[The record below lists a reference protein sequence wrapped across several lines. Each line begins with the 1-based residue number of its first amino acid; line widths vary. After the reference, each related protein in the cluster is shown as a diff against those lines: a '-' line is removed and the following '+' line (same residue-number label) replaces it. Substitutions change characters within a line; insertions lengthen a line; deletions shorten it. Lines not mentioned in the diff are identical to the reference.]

1 MMILKNLKVYPDSC
15 LFLDRDGVIN
25 KRIVDGYVTHP
36 DEFIFEEKALEAIK
50 ILSNIFKYVVIVT
63 NQQGI
68 GKGIFTQEEL
78 ELVHKKMLADIS
90 KNEGRIDAVFFAPQ
104 LASENHADRK
114 PGTGMPSKAKIKFP
128 LINLLHSVMVGDSK
142 SDMQMGRAIGT
153 TNILIS
159 ESSYIQENLYDYKFK
174 LLFDFANELLSNFEV
189 ETQT

>member
-1 MMILKNLKVYPDSC
+1 MILKNLKIYPDSC

-25 KRIVDGYVTHP
+25 KRIIDGYVTQAN
-36 DEFIFEEKALEAIK
+36 EFIFEEKALEAIK

-78 ELVHKKMLADIS
+78 ELVHKKMMEDIL
-90 KNEGRIDAVFFAPQ
+90 KNKGRIDAIFYAPQ

-128 LINLLHSVMVGDSK
+128 LINLQHSVMVGDSI
-142 SDMQMGRAIGT
+142 SDMQMGRAIGA
-153 TNILIS
+153 TNVLIS
-159 ESSYIQENLYDYKFK
+159 ESSSIQENLYDYKFK
-174 LLFDFANELLSNFEV
+174 LLFDFANELLSIFESKN
-189 ETQT
+189 QY

>member
-25 KRIVDGYVTHP
+25 KRIIDGYVTHP

-50 ILSNIFKYVVIVT
+50 ILSNIFKFIVVVT

-68 GKGIFTQEEL
+68 GKGIYTEADLQK
-78 ELVHKKMLADIS
+78 VHQKMLSEIN
-90 KNEGRIDAVFFAPQ
+90 KLQGRIDAIYYAPY
-104 LASENHADRK
+104 LASENHIDRK
-114 PGTGMPSKAKIKFP
+114 PGIGMPLKAKEEFP
-128 LINLLHSVMVGDSK
+128 LINFKHSIMVGDSK

>member
-1 MMILKNLKVYPDSC
+1 MILKNLKVYPDSC

-25 KRIVDGYVTHP
+25 KRIIDGYVTHP

-50 ILSNIFKYVVIVT
+50 ILSNIFKFIVVVT

-68 GKGIFTQEEL
+68 GKGIYTEADLQK
-78 ELVHKKMLADIS
+78 VHQKMLSEIN
-90 KNEGRIDAVFFAPQ
+90 KLQGRIDAIYYAPY
-104 LASENHADRK
+104 LASENHIDRK
-114 PGTGMPSKAKIKFP
+114 PGIGMPLKAKEEFP
-128 LINLLHSVMVGDSK
+128 LINFKHSIMVGDSK

>member
-1 MMILKNLKVYPDSC
+1 MILKNLKVYPDSC

-25 KRIVDGYVTHP
+25 KRIIDGYVTHP
-36 DEFIFEEKALEAIK
+36 DEFIFEEKVLEAIK
-50 ILSNIFKYVVIVT
+50 IVSNIFKFIVVVT

-68 GKGIFTQEEL
+68 GKGIYSLAEL

-114 PGTGMPSKAKIKFP
+114 PGIGMPLKAKEEFP
-128 LINLLHSVMVGDSK
+128 FINFKHSIMVGDSK

>member
-1 MMILKNLKVYPDSC
+1 

-25 KRIVDGYVTHP
+25 KRIIDGYVTHP

-78 ELVHKKMLADIS
+78 ELVHKKMLEDIS

-104 LASENHADRK
+104 LASENHGDRK
-114 PGTGMPSKAKIKFP
+114 PGIGMPSKAKIKFP

-174 LLFDFANELLSNFEV
+174 LLFDFAIELLSNFEV

>member
-1 MMILKNLKVYPDSC
+1 
-15 LFLDRDGVIN
+15 
-25 KRIVDGYVTHP
+25 
-36 DEFIFEEKALEAIK
+36 
-50 ILSNIFKYVVIVT
+50 VVVT

-68 GKGIFTQEEL
+68 GKGIYTKADLQK
-78 ELVHKKMLADIS
+78 VHQKMLSEIN
-90 KNEGRIDAVFFAPQ
+90 KLQGRIDAIYYAPH
-104 LASENHADRK
+104 LASENHIYRK
-114 PGTGMPSKAKIKFP
+114 PGIGMPLKAKEEFP
-128 LINLLHSVMVGDSK
+128 LINFKHSIMVGDSK

>member
-1 MMILKNLKVYPDSC
+1 MILKNLKVYPDSC

-25 KRIVDGYVTHP
+25 KRIIDGYVTHP
-36 DEFIFEEKALEAIK
+36 DEFIFEEKVLEAIK
-50 ILSNIFKYVVIVT
+50 IVSNIFKFIVVVT

-68 GKGIFTQEEL
+68 GKGIYSLAEL

-114 PGTGMPSKAKIKFP
+114 PGIGMPLKAKEEFP
-128 LINLLHSVMVGDSK
+128 LINFKHSIMVGDSK

>member
-1 MMILKNLKVYPDSC
+1 

-25 KRIVDGYVTHP
+25 KRIIDGYVTHP
-36 DEFIFEEKALEAIK
+36 DEFIFEEKVLEAIK
-50 ILSNIFKYVVIVT
+50 IVSNIFKFIVVVT

-68 GKGIFTQEEL
+68 GKGIYSLAEL

-114 PGTGMPSKAKIKFP
+114 PGIGMPLKAKEEFP
-128 LINLLHSVMVGDSK
+128 LINFKHSIMVGDSK